1 MTFPFS
7 NQENQNYFER
17 EHLHVL
23 GTADLVVNSQFKL
36 DLVASTLH
44 KDDVLF
50 QVKLAELIS
59 SMTSGQQTKFTE
71 VMYQQKKVNQLYQSF
86 HGNESWLSCMPTSYP
101 DLRMLFIKGKHA
113 FLPNLPIP
121 PVNTLKEHVYVSL
134 MDCVAV
140 LQRHGMDLDVITGSI
155 DNLKDKDTPV
165 QFITETKRAKEIWD
179 NAIMQY
185 NESGRVSST

>member
-17 EHLHVL
+17 DHLHAL

-44 KDDVLF
+44 KDDVLL
-50 QVKLAELIS
+50 QVKLAEIIS

-71 VMYQQKKVNQLYQSF
+71 VKYQQKKVNQLYQSF

-101 DLRMLFIKGKHA
+101 DLRMLLLKCQHA

-134 MDCVAV
+134 IDCVAD
-140 LQRHGMDLDVITGSI
+140 LQGHGMDLDVITGSI
-155 DNLKDKDTPV
+155 DNLNDNNTTV
-165 QFITETKRAKEIWD
+165 QFVTETKRAKEIWD
-179 NAIMQY
+179 NAMM
-185 NESGRVSST
+185 